1 MAINNAIKHP
11 YEDDQRNINFGEMLD
26 YIKRSYDDVNTQ
38 NDLATVLGVSKDTI
52 SNIKQGNTSVS
63 DDFISKVMAR
73 FEGVFNIQWL
83 KGRSKIRL
91 QKDVSP
97 EEKADR
103 KIDEGS
109 AVNAALAAKDVTIAS
124 KDETIASKNQTIE
137 SKDQTIASLERELKT
152 KDVMIDM
159 LRERVNELKEL
170 RQQPKP
176 QLASESTPDKSDKHY
191 PDMDEEPLFPMGVAE
206 P

>member
-83 KGRSKIRL
+83 KGRSKIML

-176 QLASESTPDKSDKHY
+176 QLASEPTPEKSDKHY

>member
-83 KGRSKIRL
+83 KGRSKIML

-97 EEKADR
+97 EEKSDR

-176 QLASESTPDKSDKHY
+176 QLASEPTPDKQDKHY

>member
-11 YEDDQRNINFGEMLD
+11 YEDDPRNINFGEMLD

-83 KGRSKIRL
+83 KGRRKIML

-97 EEKADR
+97 EEKSDR

-176 QLASESTPDKSDKHY
+176 QLASEPTPDKQDKHY

>member
-1 MAINNAIKHP
+1 
-11 YEDDQRNINFGEMLD
+11 MLD

-83 KGRSKIRL
+83 KGRRKIML

-97 EEKADR
+97 EEKSDR

-176 QLASESTPDKSDKHY
+176 QLASEPTPDKQDKHY

>member
-1 MAINNAIKHP
+1 MATNNAIKHP

-83 KGRSKIRL
+83 KGRSKIML

-176 QLASESTPDKSDKHY
+176 QLASEPSPEKSDKHY

>member
-11 YEDDQRNINFGEMLD
+11 YEEDQRNINFGEMLD

-83 KGRSKIRL
+83 KGRSKIML

-176 QLASESTPDKSDKHY
+176 QLASESTPDKQDNHY
-191 PDMDEEPLFPMGVAE
+191 PDIDEEPLFPMGVAE

>member
-1 MAINNAIKHP
+1 MATNNAIKHP

-38 NDLATVLGVSKDTI
+38 NDLAIVLGVSKDTI

-83 KGRSKIRL
+83 KGRSKIML

-176 QLASESTPDKSDKHY
+176 QLASEPSPEKSDKHY